1 MDTLDL
7 LRSALHEECGVE
19 PQTVTGGTHLL
30 NDIDIDS
37 LDLLRASYRIERT
50 CGVKLPVQQWI
61 ALEYGDTAVEKSPFL
76 AQEVCRYIEHAMSE
90 APGEKKFGLLGGN
103 D

>member
-1 MDTLDL
+1 MDTLEL
-7 LRSALHEECGVE
+7 LRSALLEECGVE
-19 PQTVTGGTHLL
+19 PGTVAGSTHLL
-30 NDIDIDS
+30 NDLDIDS

-61 ALEYGDTAVEKSPFL
+61 ALEYGDTPAEKSPFL
-76 AQEVCRYIEHAMSE
+76 AEEVCRYIEGAMNEMPS
-90 APGEKKFGLLGGN
+90 EKKFGLL

>member
-7 LRSALHEECGVE
+7 LRSALLEECGVE
-19 PQTVTGGTHLL
+19 PNTVASSTHLL
-30 NDIDIDS
+30 NDLDIDS

-61 ALEYGDTAVEKSPFL
+61 ALEYGDAAVEKSPFL
-76 AQEVCRYIEHAMSE
+76 VEEVCRYIEGAMNE
-90 APGEKKFGLLGGN
+90 TPGEKKFGVLGGN